1 MMHLAAPW
9 WLALGALGAVF
20 LVVWILRRR
29 WQRYPFPV
37 KAPWSGRSALMKAGA
52 TALAGVLVAGAC
64 VPLAIALAR
73 PQEVLSR
80 MATHSE
86 GVDIV
91 IALDTSGSMAAL
103 DFRPSNRLEVAKSVI
118 GRFIEGRP
126 DDRIG
131 IVVFSGAAVT
141 LCPLTLDHRVALQL
155 LSRARIGM
163 LPDGT
168 AIGMGLGVAINRLR
182 HSKARSK
189 VIVLVTD
196 GSNNAGALDPMTA
209 AQLAAQERIRVHT
222 ILVGRG
228 GIVPI
233 PMQFRD
239 PRTGQVVTQVR
250 RARVDVN
257 PQLLA
262 SIARAT
268 GGVAFR
274 ARSSHALMEI
284 FKQIDRMEK
293 TTFSSTRLVRYRERF
308 EPWAF
313 GALALMLAGIG
324 LESLGGKTP
333 W

>member
-1 MMHLAAPW
+1 MMRLAHPA
-9 WLALGALGAVF
+9 WLALGAAGILC
-20 LVVWILRRR
+20 LVLWTLRRL
-29 WQRYPFPV
+29 WQRYPFPGTT
-37 KAPWSGRSALMKAGA
+37 PWSGRAAVTAGA
-52 TALAGVLVAGAC
+52 TTLAGALAAAAFF
-64 VPLAIALAR
+64 PLAIGAAR

-80 MATHSE
+80 QTTHSE

-103 DFRPSNRLEVAKSVI
+103 DFRPSNRLEVAKDVI
-118 GRFIEGRP
+118 GRFIAGRP
-126 DDRIG
+126 NDRIG
-131 IVVFSGAAVT
+131 LVVFSGAAVT
-141 LCPLTLDHRVALQL
+141 LCPLTLDHRVAGEL
-155 LSRARIGM
+155 LARARLGM

-168 AIGMGLGVAINRLR
+168 AIGMGLGVAVNRLR

-209 AQLAAQERIRVHT
+209 ARLAAQQGIRVHT

-233 PMQFRD
+233 PMRFRD
-239 PRTGQVVTQVR
+239 PRTGEIVTEVR

-262 SIARAT
+262 SISRTT

-274 ARSSHALMEI
+274 ARSSGALAQI
-284 FKQIDRMEK
+284 FEQIDRMEK
-293 TTFSSTRLVRYRERF
+293 TVFTSTRLVHYRERF

-313 GALALMLAGIG
+313 GALAMLLVGIAAETAAGR
-324 LESLGGKTP
+324 TP

>member
-1 MMHLAAPW
+1 MMRLAHPL
-9 WLALGALGAVF
+9 WLGMAALGAVF
-20 LVVWILRRR
+20 LGVWIVRRR
-29 WQRYPFPV
+29 WQRYPFPA
-37 KAPWSGRSALMKAGA
+37 KTPWSGQAALTAGA
-52 TALAGVLVAGAC
+52 TTLAGVLAALTFI
-64 VPLAIALAR
+64 PLAAGLAR

-80 MATHSE
+80 QTMHSE

-118 GRFIEGRP
+118 SRFIAGRP
-126 DDRIG
+126 NDRIG
-131 IVVFSGAAVT
+131 LVAFSGAAVT
-141 LCPLTLDHRVALQL
+141 LCPLTLDHRVAREL
-155 LSRARIGM
+155 LARARLGM

-196 GSNNAGALDPMTA
+196 GSNNAGELDPMTA
-209 AQLAAQERIRVHT
+209 AQLAAKQGIRVHT

-239 PRTGQVVTQVR
+239 PRTGEIVTQIR

-262 SIARAT
+262 SIARTT

-274 ARSSHALMEI
+274 ARSSHALAEI

-293 TTFSSTRLVRYRERF
+293 TKFTSTKLVSYRERF
-308 EPWAF
+308 GPWAF
-313 GALALMLAGIG
+313 GALAMLLAGIAVEAAAG
-324 LESLGGKTP
+324 RTP

>member
-1 MMHLAAPW
+1 MMRLAHPAWLVLAAV
-9 WLALGALGAVF
+9 GVIC
-20 LVVWILRRR
+20 LVLWTFRRL

-37 KAPWSGRSALMKAGA
+37 TTPWSGRAAMTAGA
-52 TALAGVLVAGAC
+52 TTLAGVLAAAAF
-64 VPLAIALAR
+64 VPLAVGAAR

-80 MATHSE
+80 QLAHSQ

-103 DFRPSNRLEVAKSVI
+103 DFRPSNRLEVAKKVI
-118 GRFIEGRP
+118 SRFIAGRP
-126 DDRIG
+126 NDRIG
-131 IVVFSGAAVT
+131 LVVFSGAAVT
-141 LCPLTLDHRVALQL
+141 LCPLTLDHRVAQQL
-155 LSRARIGM
+155 LARARLGM

-168 AIGMGLGVAINRLR
+168 AIGMGLGVAVNRLR

-209 AQLAAQERIRVHT
+209 ARLAAQQGIRVHT

-233 PMQFRD
+233 PMKYRD
-239 PRTGQVVTQVR
+239 PFTGEIMTRVR

-257 PQLLA
+257 PQLLET
-262 SIARAT
+262 IARTT

-274 ARSSHALMEI
+274 ARSSDALAQI

-293 TTFSSTRLVRYRERF
+293 TRFTSTKLVQYRERF

-313 GALALMLAGIG
+313 GALAMLLVGIAVETAAGR
-324 LESLGGKTP
+324 TP